1 MIPVVLNKLKDL
13 LGEGTVVNSIQDR
26 RETGADKPA
35 VDRRRFIELCGK
47 YAVALPPAIGLLVS
61 ATEAEAHCA
70 SGPPTSPH
78 AQPGCST
85 H

>member
-1 MIPVVLNKLKDL
+1 MADTDS
-13 LGEGTVVNSIQDR
+13 GRTDVNEDQR
-26 RETGADKPA
+26 A

-47 YAVALPPAIGLLVS
+47 YAVVAPPAIGLLVA

-78 AQPGCST
+78 ANPGCST

>member
-1 MIPVVLNKLKDL
+1 MADTDSSRTEVSEN
-13 LGEGTVVNSIQDR
+13 R
-26 RETGADKPA
+26 RV

-47 YAVALPPAIGLLVS
+47 YAVVAPPATMLLVA
-61 ATEAEAHCA
+61 ATEADAHCA

-78 AQPGCST
+78 ANPGCST